1 MTASRLEKLKVLKQ
15 NYQNIFL
22 DTVAFK
28 RTAMNHKSAIIRG
41 TNGEYFLQSLM
52 HNPNGKGCIS
62 VSSKS
67 SASLGSS
74 NESHSEMEAQS
85 SDLDLCQPYAQ
96 SSSSGYSDQ
105 QTSTSDE
112 EKSGNLILDTT
123 ADCIQ
128 QINGSVTLSLME
140 AKLWYTFLGLGTEMI
155 INKTGRYYF
164 HTWNLKNIICS
175 NGNYSKIIYSL

>member
-74 NESHSEMEAQS
+74 NESSSEMEAQS

-164 HTWNLKNIICS
+164 QT
-175 NGNYSKIIYSL
+175 

>member
-1 MTASRLEKLKVLKQ
+1 MNRK
-15 NYQNIFL
+15 NI
-22 DTVAFK
+22 
-28 RTAMNHKSAIIRG
+28 IIQG
-41 TNGEYFLQSLM
+41 TNGEYSLQSLM
-52 HNPNGKGCIS
+52 HNPNGKGHIS

-74 NESHSEMEAQS
+74 NESSSEMEVQS

-112 EKSGNLILDTT
+112 EKSGNLIVDTT
-123 ADCIQ
+123 DDCIQ

-164 HTWNLKNIICS
+164 HTSNVKNIICS
-175 NGNYSKIIYSL
+175 NGIV